1 MMKCENCEKNEATVH
16 LTQIREGK
24 KVQLNLCK
32 ECARKKG
39 FGNPLDDVPFPLAEF
54 LAGMV
59 KDGTTEVGGQV
70 GELECPGCGIK
81 FVEFSKIGR
90 FGCGRCYHAFE
101 KPLEDLFRRIH
112 GSTIHRGR
120 TPRSRGGPK
129 TLLAEEIKLKEDLR
143 QAIDEEDFE
152 EAAIIRDRLRA
163 LGSKPRVSDKTGQN
177 K

>member
-1 MMKCENCEKNEATVH
+1 MKCENCGKNEASVH
-16 LTQIREGK
+16 LTQIRDDK

-59 KDGTTEVGGQV
+59 KEGVAEKGGKV
-70 GELECPGCGIK
+70 ADLECPGCGME

-90 FGCGRCYHAFE
+90 FGCGRCYKAFE
-101 KPLEDLFRRIH
+101 KPLENLLRRIH

-120 TPRSRGGPK
+120 TPRSRSGAMAP
-129 TLLAEEIKLKEDLR
+129 LAEEVRLKEELR
-143 QAIDEEDFE
+143 QAIEEENFE
-152 EAAIIRDRLRA
+152 EAAALRDRLRA
-163 LGSKPRVSDKTGQN
+163 LTLRPQVSDKTG
-177 K
+177 

>member
-1 MMKCENCEKNEATVH
+1 MKCENCDKNEASVH
-16 LTQIREGK
+16 LTQIQEGK

-59 KDGTTEVGGQV
+59 KDGTAEMNGQIAD
-70 GELECPGCGIK
+70 LECPGCGMK

-90 FGCGRCYHAFE
+90 FGCGRCYRAFE

-120 TPRSRGGPK
+120 TPRSRSGQK
-129 TLLAEEIKLKEDLR
+129 TPLSEEILLKEDLR
-143 QAIDEEDFE
+143 KAILEENFEQA
-152 EAAIIRDRLRA
+152 ALLRDRLRK
-163 LGSKPRVSDKTGQN
+163 LGITSRIGGSTSSN
-177 K
+177 R